1 MMREMVGG
9 AEMADEITNTQ
20 NFIDSRDID
29 KRIEEL
35 EADQDIDVYDQEELT
50 KLLALRD
57 NVSSSEWSFGL
68 ALINVDDFE
77 EHAEQM
83 AEDIGAID
91 PNAEWPLSY
100 IDWEA
105 AANALKSD
113 YTTVEFDGQ
122 KYLYRE

>member
-1 MMREMVGG
+1 
-9 AEMADEITNTQ
+9 MADEITNTQ